1 MSLLASASPWNST
14 EDTTIPKKRTSMLN
28 NNIRKTIK
36 HRNLDHHSVGSSSSS
51 LVVST
56 EEPSL
61 ILGSGNSNSGMS
73 IGETQT
79 YNSEKQSRVHQMLD
93 QITKVNSEND
103 GSKLVDFTPPN
114 AQMVYGSLNGGN
126 ALLPKPIMPSNDES
140 NKRQNTPN
148 GGGIYLSNETGLG
161 KYTNYRMAH
170 DPSRLRS
177 ASLPET
183 AQYYGRNVSNSTGNE
198 DRRLMEKINYMIHL
212 LEEQQMEKT
221 NNVMEEFVLYSL
233 LGVFVI
239 YVVDSFSRSG
249 KYMR

>member
-14 EDTTIPKKRTSMLN
+14 EDNNIPKKRTSMLN

-36 HRNLDHHSVGSSSSS
+36 HRNVDHLPAIPSSS
-51 LVVST
+51 L

-73 IGETQT
+73 IKDTHA
-79 YNSEKQSRVHQMLD
+79 YNTEKQSRVHQMLD
-93 QITKVNSEND
+93 QMTKVNAENG
-103 GSKLVDFTPPN
+103 GSKLADFTQPN
-114 AQMVYGSLNGGN
+114 AQMIAGSLGGAN
-126 ALLPKPIMPSNDES
+126 VLLPKPVAPNTDEHKQRSNA
-140 NKRQNTPN
+140 N
-148 GGGIYLSNETGLG
+148 GGGVYLSNETGLG
-161 KYTNYRMAH
+161 KYTNYRIAH
-170 DPSRLRS
+170 DPSILRS

-183 AQYYGRNVSNSTGNE
+183 AQYYGKTLPASVSGD

>member
-14 EDTTIPKKRTSMLN
+14 EETTIPKKRTSMLN
-28 NNIRKTIK
+28 NNIRKTVK
-36 HRNLDHHSVGSSSSS
+36 NRNVADHSSMSIPSSGDES
-51 LVVST
+51 
-56 EEPSL
+56 SL

-73 IGETQT
+73 IGDTQA
-79 YNSEKQSRVHQMLD
+79 YNTEKQSRVHQMLD
-93 QITKVNSEND
+93 QITKVNAEND
-103 GSKLVDFTPPN
+103 GSKLADFTPPN
-114 AQMVYGSLNGGN
+114 AQMVGSSLGSVN
-126 ALLPKPIMPSNDES
+126 ALLPKPIKSPTDES
-140 NKRQNTPN
+140 TQRTNNVN
-148 GGGIYLSNETGLG
+148 GRGIYLSNETGLG

-170 DPSRLRS
+170 DPSTLRS

-183 AQYYGRNVSNSTGNE
+183 AQYYGKNLPASIGSD

>member
-36 HRNLDHHSVGSSSSS
+36 NRSVDHSPVSSSVDES
-51 LVVST
+51 
-56 EEPSL
+56 SL

-73 IGETQT
+73 IGDTQT
-79 YNSEKQSRVHQMLD
+79 YNAEKQSRVHQMIE
-93 QITKVNSEND
+93 QITKVNAEND
-103 GSKLVDFTPPN
+103 GSKLADFTPPH
-114 AQMVYGSLNGGN
+114 APMVAGSLSGGAN
-126 ALLPKPIMPSNDES
+126 ALFPKPLNQTLDES
-140 NKRQNTPN
+140 RQRPN
-148 GGGIYLSNETGLG
+148 MNSGGIYLSNETGLG

-170 DPSRLRS
+170 DPSTLRS
-177 ASLPET
+177 ASLPES
-183 AQYYGRNVSNSTGNE
+183 AQYYGKTLPTSISSD

-221 NNVMEEFVLYSL
+221 NNVMAEFVLYSL

>member
-1 MSLLASASPWNST
+1 
-14 EDTTIPKKRTSMLN
+14 MLN

-36 HRNLDHHSVGSSSSS
+36 HRNIDHGSAAPN
-51 LVVST
+51 VSYND
-56 EEPSL
+56 ESSL

-73 IGETQT
+73 IGDTQT
-79 YNSEKQSRVHQMLD
+79 YNTEKQSRVHQMLD
-93 QITKVNSEND
+93 QITKVNAEND
-103 GSKLVDFTPPN
+103 GSKLVDFTPPTT
-114 AQMVYGSLNGGN
+114 QMTSGSLGGSSVS
-126 ALLPKPIMPSNDES
+126 LLPKPIAQNDDPAKRSDGFTGRES
-140 NKRQNTPN
+140 

-170 DPSRLRS
+170 DPSILRS
-177 ASLPET
+177 ASLPES
-183 AQYYGRNVSNSTGNE
+183 AQYYGRNTPVSAGNE

>member
-28 NNIRKTIK
+28 NNIRKTVKNRSIEQP
-36 HRNLDHHSVGSSSSS
+36 SAGSLSMSSS
-51 LVVST
+51 LDES
-56 EEPSL
+56 SL

-73 IGETQT
+73 IGDTQA
-79 YNSEKQSRVHQMLD
+79 YNTEKQSRVHQMLD
-93 QITKVNSEND
+93 QITKVNAEND
-103 GSKLVDFTPPN
+103 GSKLVDFMPPN
-114 AQMVYGSLNGGN
+114 TQN
-126 ALLPKPIMPSNDES
+126 ALLPKPQNPVIDES
-140 NKRQNTPN
+140 KQRPTSA
-148 GGGIYLSNETGLG
+148 GGGLYLSNETGLG

-170 DPSRLRS
+170 DPSILRS
-177 ASLPET
+177 ASLPES
-183 AQYYGRNVSNSTGNE
+183 AQYYGKNLPASIGND

>member
-1 MSLLASASPWNST
+1 
-14 EDTTIPKKRTSMLN
+14 MLN
-28 NNIRKTIK
+28 NNIRKTVK
-36 HRNLDHHSVGSSSSS
+36 NRSVADHSSMSIPSSGDES
-51 LVVST
+51 
-56 EEPSL
+56 SL

-73 IGETQT
+73 IGDTQA
-79 YNSEKQSRVHQMLD
+79 YNTEKQSRVHQMLD
-93 QITKVNSEND
+93 QITKVNAEND
-103 GSKLVDFTPPN
+103 GSKLADFTPPN
-114 AQMVYGSLNGGN
+114 AQILGTSLDGVN
-126 ALLPKPIMPSNDES
+126 ALLPKPMKSSADES
-140 NKRQNTPN
+140 TQRQNNVN

-170 DPSRLRS
+170 DPSTLRS

-183 AQYYGRNVSNSTGNE
+183 AQYYGKNKQTSIGND

>member
-36 HRNLDHHSVGSSSSS
+36 HRNVDHLPAVPSSS
-51 LVVST
+51 LD
-56 EEPSL
+56 EPSL

-73 IGETQT
+73 IGDTQA
-79 YNSEKQSRVHQMLD
+79 YNTEKQSRVHQMLD
-93 QITKVNSEND
+93 QITKVNAEND
-103 GSKLVDFTPPN
+103 GSKLADFTPPN
-114 AQMVYGSLNGGN
+114 AQMIAGSLGGAN
-126 ALLPKPIMPSNDES
+126 ALLPKPITPTADE
-140 NKRQNTPN
+140 PN
-148 GGGIYLSNETGLG
+148 QRPNVNGGGGIYLSNETGLG

-170 DPSRLRS
+170 DPSILRS

-183 AQYYGRNVSNSTGNE
+183 AQYYGKKLPASVSGD

>member
-1 MSLLASASPWNST
+1 
-14 EDTTIPKKRTSMLN
+14 MLN

-36 HRNLDHHSVGSSSSS
+36 HRNVDHSSSGNPS
-51 LVVST
+51 LSD
-56 EEPSL
+56 ESAL

-73 IGETQT
+73 IGDTQT
-79 YNSEKQSRVHQMLD
+79 YNTEKQSRVHQMLD
-93 QITKVNSEND
+93 QITKVNAEND
-103 GSKLVDFTPPN
+103 GSKLANFTPPVT
-114 AQMVYGSLNGGN
+114 QMSSGSLGGGGMAN
-126 ALLPKPIMPSNDES
+126 TLLPKPNNLSVTSDNAAKKYNGVGS
-140 NKRQNTPN
+140 S

-161 KYTNYRMAH
+161 KYTNYSMAH
-170 DPSRLRS
+170 DPSILRS
-177 ASLPET
+177 ASLPES
-183 AQYYGRNVSNSTGNE
+183 AQYYGRNTPVSAVND

>member
-36 HRNLDHHSVGSSSSS
+36 HRNLDHHLVGSSSSS
-51 LVVST
+51 SSVST
-56 EEPSL
+56 DEPSL

-73 IGETQT
+73 IGETHA
-79 YNSEKQSRVHQMLD
+79 YNAEKQSRVHQMLD
-93 QITKVNSEND
+93 QITKVNAEND

-114 AQMVYGSLNGGN
+114 AQMVSGSLGGSN
-126 ALLPKPIMPSNDES
+126 ALLPKPVAPTNDES
-140 NKRQNTPN
+140 NKRQTTPN

-183 AQYYGRNVSNSTGNE
+183 AQYYGRNVSTSAGND